1 MRCEYRKGRLTSRR
15 GGFQSVSVTAL
26 MIAAGALIVS
36 TGVASAEDASVV
48 KLEKEMHRI
57 EAMHQREIHALQAQ
71 IKHLR
76 REHAVRYSGP
86 VVKGPEVEP
95 ALPYV
100 TMTPGHEF
108 GLSSAD
114 GQNTISFNGEIQ
126 LDTAGKVG
134 GNSTPAN
141 PANAYFRRARIG
153 VGGKFLGDWGY
164 FIRYDFGGSGTDGS
178 PTGKIGTSTAVIS
191 SGSLENAYITYNGF
205 YNHHQP
211 FPVSL
216 IIGAIDVPWTMD
228 EPTGNDKVLFMERSA
243 AQILATN
250 VVGAG
255 DNHVTIGATSN
266 NSRYFAGAWLTGP
279 KTGSVR
285 AFTDNEGS
293 IPLSGLVRG
302 SYQIIQTP
310 NASLHIGADYG
321 IQFTNG
327 SSGILALSSGNT
339 PEVNAFGGISYPG
352 GVGWTGLSPAFKD
365 SQVIEGEA
373 GATYGNA
380 YIQGE
385 FYHYIIDTAESAFG
399 TPGGS
404 ASFNGGY
411 AQASYTFGGRRHYN
425 AKGGAYSG
433 VIPDHPFVLGTNG
446 WGALELGARYTLI
459 DATNSGFSALTGGI
473 PAAISGWKHEA
484 FGGVASWYPNVNLRF
499 VLEYEHVND
508 NQINLL
514 TGGYNHSGTFDYIAA
529 RSQVVW

>member
-26 MIAAGALIVS
+26 VIAAGALMVS
-36 TGVASAEDASVV
+36 TVAASAEDASVV

-57 EAMHQREIHALQAQ
+57 EALHQHEIRALQAQ

-86 VVKGPEVEP
+86 VVKGPGVEP

-114 GQNTISFNGEIQ
+114 GLNSIFFNGEIQ
-126 LDTAGKVG
+126 VDTAGKVG
-134 GNSTPAN
+134 GNSIPAN
-141 PANAYFRRARIG
+141 PANAYLRRARIG
-153 VGGKFLGDWGY
+153 VGGKFMGDWNY
-164 FIRYDFGGSGTDGS
+164 FIRYDLGGSGVED
-178 PTGKIGTSTAVIS
+178 TGTG
-191 SGSLENAYITYNGF
+191 GLENAYIQYNGF

-216 IIGAIDVPWTMD
+216 TIGAIDVPWTMD

-243 AQILATN
+243 AQQLAVHT
-250 VVGAG
+250 VGAG
-255 DNHVTIGATSN
+255 DARISIGATSN
-266 NSRYFAGAWLTGP
+266 NSRYFAGAWVTGP
-279 KTGSVR
+279 TTGTAR
-285 AFTDNEGS
+285 AFTDNQGS
-293 IPLSGLVRG
+293 VPVSGLVRG
-302 SYQIIQTP
+302 AYQIIQTP
-310 NASLHIGADYG
+310 LASLHIGADYG
-321 IQFTNG
+321 IQFTEG
-327 SSGILALSSGNT
+327 YTGTLPLSSGNT
-339 PEVNAFGGISYPG
+339 PEVNAFGAMKYPG
-352 GVGWTGLSPAFKD
+352 GVGWTSLNPALKN

-380 YIQGE
+380 WVQGE
-385 FYHYIIDTAESAFG
+385 FYHYMIDTAQSPFG
-399 TPGGS
+399 APGGS

-433 VIPDHPFVLGTNG
+433 VIPDHPFMLGTGG
-446 WGALELGARYTLI
+446 WGALEIGARYTLI
-459 DATNSGFSALTGGI
+459 DATNSGFSTLTGGLN
-473 PAAISGWKHEA
+473 PATSGWKHEA
-484 FGGVASWYPNVNLRF
+484 FGGVASWYPNVNVRF

-508 NQINLL
+508 NQVNLL
-514 TGGYNHSGTFDYIAA
+514 TGNDNHSGTFDYIAA